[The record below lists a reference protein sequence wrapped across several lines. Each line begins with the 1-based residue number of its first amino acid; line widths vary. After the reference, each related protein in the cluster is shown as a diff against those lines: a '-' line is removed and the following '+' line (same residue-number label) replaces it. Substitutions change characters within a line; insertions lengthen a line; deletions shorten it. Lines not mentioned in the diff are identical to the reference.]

1 MNMKIF
7 SFLIICFLFFGFSPS
22 SDKSVTNNSNGF
34 YVSVVDFT
42 NNSSRKFIFENKDSV
57 NFVFNKY
64 FRGELDLGEIDYPIS
79 IFNGKRDFY
88 VARVNVYLK
97 SNGKMSFKHLKYPNV
112 YDKTTKKDK
121 RSGIN
126 PVYF

>member
-1 MNMKIF
+1 MKKLPLLF
-7 SFLIICFLFFGFSPS
+7 ICFLCFAFCPS
-22 SDKSVTNNSNGF
+22 TDKSAGNNSNGF

-42 NNSSRKFIFENKDSV
+42 DNSSHKFIFDNKDSV

-64 FRGELDLGEIDYPIS
+64 FRGELDLGKIDYPIS

-88 VARVNVYLK
+88 VARVNVFLK

-112 YDKTTKKDK
+112 YDKTTKKNK
-121 RSGIN
+121 RSEIN

>member
-1 MNMKIF
+1 MKIF
-7 SFLIICFLFFGFSPS
+7 SFLIICFLCFAFCPS
-22 SDKSVTNNSNGF
+22 TDKSVDSNSNGF
-34 YVSVVDFT
+34 YVSVIDYA
-42 NNSSRKFIFENKDSV
+42 NNSSHKFIFENKDSV
-57 NFVFNKY
+57 NFVFDKY

-88 VARVNVYLK
+88 VARVNVYQK

-112 YDKTTKKDK
+112 YHTTKKNR
-121 RSGIN
+121 RSEIN